1 MALTHRSIKK
11 GRTHPIGWIGL
22 FSNRVCLIS
31 IQYVD
36 LILSS
41 IFSQSYT
48 NFKSFLVHV
57 KESWGHGILDN
68 TYG

>member
-1 MALTHRSIKK
+1 MVRIKK
-11 GRTHPIGWIGL
+11 RPISHIIKWIGL
-22 FSNRVCLIS
+22 FYNIACLTS
-31 IQYVD
+31 VQSVD

-48 NFKSFLVHV
+48 NFKSLLVQV

-68 TYG
+68 TYS